1 VQNYF
6 LKKRLVK
13 EHLYY
18 ICCNNFDVSTSK
30 MTAFFTHFKTNQSIM
45 NAFLS
50 LGRWFFALPFA
61 IFGLFHFMNAQAMA
75 DYVVPSYMP
84 AKAVWVYLSGAGLI
98 GAAVAIATGK
108 YDKLATTLLA
118 VFLIL
123 LVVMVH
129 LQGAMSGTEGSQAS
143 MSMLLKDLSL
153 AGASMLYA
161 LHLSKD
167 RSVIG

>member
-1 VQNYF
+1 
-6 LKKRLVK
+6 
-13 EHLYY
+13 
-18 ICCNNFDVSTSK
+18 
-30 MTAFFTHFKTNQSIM
+30 M

-50 LGRWFFALPFA
+50 LGRWAFPIPFA

-84 AKAVWVYLSGAGLI
+84 AKIVWVYLSGAGLI
-98 GAAVAIATGK
+98 GAAVAMLIGK
-108 YDKLATTLLA
+108 YDKLAATLLS

-129 LQGAMSGTEGSQAS
+129 LPGAMSGGDGAQAS
-143 MSMLLKDLSL
+143 MSMLLKDLGL

-161 LHLSKD
+161 ANLAKD
-167 RSVIG
+167 RSIIG